1 MYKMTSRVL
10 ELPAMAE
17 YMGTLCEYTYSTI
30 RLPCDT
36 AL

>member
-1 MYKMTSRVL
+1 MYRMTSRVL

-17 YMGTLCEYTYSTI
+17 YMGTLCEHTYSTI
-30 RLPCDT
+30 RVLCDT